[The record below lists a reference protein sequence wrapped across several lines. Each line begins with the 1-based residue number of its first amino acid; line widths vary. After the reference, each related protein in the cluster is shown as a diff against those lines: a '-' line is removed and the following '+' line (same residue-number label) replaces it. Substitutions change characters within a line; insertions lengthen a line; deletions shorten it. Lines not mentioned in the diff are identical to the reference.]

1 MTREKKVEILKAA
14 HMSDD
19 TVRRVMNEGMYEIY
33 NLEDFER
40 QFGQGLRVW
49 CDILG
54 LDDEDEV
61 QQYEQIKQGVN
72 NLTRGVSVLFPHELE
87 DCERVTVDGSTY
99 FVRIYDTE

>member
-54 LDDEDEV
+54 LGD
-61 QQYEQIKQGVN
+61 GV
-72 NLTRGVSVLFPHELE
+72 E